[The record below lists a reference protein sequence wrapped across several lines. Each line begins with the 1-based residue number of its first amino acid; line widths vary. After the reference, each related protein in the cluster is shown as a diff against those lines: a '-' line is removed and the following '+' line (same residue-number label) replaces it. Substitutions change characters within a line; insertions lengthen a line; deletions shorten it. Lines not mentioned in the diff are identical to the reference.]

1 MHSSCVKQ
9 HTTNHL
15 QYILMN
21 TMNVSTQQRKDDTT
35 LQYNKQA

>member
-1 MHSSCVKQ
+1 MHSSFVKQ
-9 HTTNHL
+9 LIANHL

-35 LQYNKQA
+35 FQYNKQA